1 MYLYKREDISYAV
14 TKYLHVLRL
23 TVDVH
28 GKVLK
33 AIYLIPR
40 ETLNDKWNS
49 TKRVTK
55 IHIALN
61 KPLQNA
67 INIFQ
72 ELSWFEKGSNTMLS
86 FYRYSLLWG
95 QIHLHPSKAISDL
108 YEQYFMPLLWTVCIV
123 QNSRT
128 FGSFTGLPLDVTA
141 VLRRLSLYRESR
153 GSVEDNYEDK
163 RSTKTVRWR
172 YNTVNF
178 QNFHNR
184 QLIAH
189 QIFMF
194 LNDKLMWYT
203 IQYSGM
209 SDRAIK
215 GFHFICLRGF
225 GDKLYIALYTACLPF
240 IALCGH
246 SCSLLASGCSTHTG
260 SNPVLTKGKR
270 LVYSPF
276 EHVDITSL
284 CHHDCTF
291 IIKQKIPISSY
302 PAVGLSGLNARL
314 S

>member
-1 MYLYKREDISYAV
+1 MSNISC
-14 TKYLHVLRL
+14 
-23 TVDVH
+23 
-28 GKVLK
+28 
-33 AIYLIPR
+33 
-40 ETLNDKWNS
+40 
-49 TKRVTK
+49 
-55 IHIALN
+55 
-61 KPLQNA
+61 
-67 INIFQ
+67 
-72 ELSWFEKGSNTMLS
+72 
-86 FYRYSLLWG
+86 
-95 QIHLHPSKAISDL
+95 
-108 YEQYFMPLLWTVCIV
+108 PLLWTVCIV

-141 VLRRLSLYRESR
+141 VLRRLSLFRESR

-225 GDKLYIALYTACLPF
+225 GDKLYIALYTACSPF

-246 SCSLLASGCSTHTG
+246 SCSLLASGCLTHTG

-302 PAVGLSGLNARL
+302 PAVGLSGVKCSLIIGTGYQVQVYWHDPRSGDERVPETPGFESWARFLSPARSKLKLCSADHRTCDFSNLTRDWLSIIWAYSEQERENGPWSHYRKTACRL
-314 S
+314 SILKYFLTSAQNKN